1 VKTLPSETE
10 VRETQ
15 KQLIVAMAADD
26 PQLMRWLKGFVKAYG
41 E

>member
-10 VRETQ
+10 IRDAKKT
-15 KQLIVAMAADD
+15 LIVAMVNDD
-26 PQLMRWLKGFVKAYG
+26 PELMRWLKGFVKAYG